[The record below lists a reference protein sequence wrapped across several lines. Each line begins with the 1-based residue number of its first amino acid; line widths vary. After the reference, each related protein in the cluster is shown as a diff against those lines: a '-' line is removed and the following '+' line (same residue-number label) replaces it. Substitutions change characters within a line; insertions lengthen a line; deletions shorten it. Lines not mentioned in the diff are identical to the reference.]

1 MAISTP
7 PNARPAPGPQGLPV
21 IGNILDAQRDVLGM
35 FLEAH
40 RTYGDVARLDM
51 LGTRMYLVSHP
62 DYVKHILQDHNR
74 NYPKSSL
81 YQKLTPMLG
90 NGLVTSE
97 GEFWLRQRRLA
108 QPAFHRQRIAGFA
121 QVMTDLTGQMLDRW
135 QQYANTQ
142 QAIDVSAEM
151 MHLTLMII
159 SKTMFGADLGEEAD
173 RIGKA
178 VSTSIIEIDRRVLS
192 FPEIPFW
199 IPTPANRRFLDAQ
212 QVLDDVVQRMIT
224 NRRQSTNPAA
234 QGDLLSM
241 LIEAQDEATGER
253 MSDQQ
258 LRDEVMTIFVAGHE
272 TTANAL
278 SWAWYLL
285 SRNPAVRRK
294 LKQELE
300 QVLGGRTPTMA
311 DLPKLRYTA
320 MVIEEAM
327 RLYPPAWEI
336 ERQALADDTIGGY
349 HIPAGTIVM
358 LSPYVVHRHPQFWSN
373 PEGFEPERF
382 LPEHSEGRPRF
393 AYFPFG
399 GGPRQ
404 CIGNNFALME
414 AQLILAMVAQRFDLN
429 LLPGHTPIPEPLITL
444 RPGGGVWVHITT

>member
-1 MAISTP
+1 
-7 PNARPAPGPQGLPV
+7 
-21 IGNILDAQRDVLGM
+21 
-35 FLEAH
+35 
-40 RTYGDVARLDM
+40 
-51 LGTRMYLVSHP
+51 
-62 DYVKHILQDHNR
+62 
-74 NYPKSSL
+74 
-81 YQKLTPMLG
+81 
-90 NGLVTSE
+90 
-97 GEFWLRQRRLA
+97 
-108 QPAFHRQRIAGFA
+108 
-121 QVMTDLTGQMLDRW
+121 MTDLTGQMLDRW
-135 QQYANTQ
+135 QQYANTN
-142 QAIDVSAEM
+142 QAIDVSDEM

-159 SKTMFGADLGEEAD
+159 SRTMFGADLGAEAN
-173 RIGKA
+173 RIGQA
-178 VSTSIIEIDRRVLS
+178 VSTGIIESNRRMFS

-199 IPTPANRRFLDAQ
+199 IPTPANRRFLDARA
-212 QVLDDVVQRMIT
+212 VLDEVVQRMIT
-224 NRRQSTNPAA
+224 NRRQSGNPAA
-234 QGDLLSM
+234 HNDLLSM

-258 LRDEVMTIFVAGHE
+258 LRDEVLTIFVAGHE

-285 SRNPAVRRK
+285 SRNPAVRTK
-294 LKQELE
+294 LRHELD

-311 DLPKLRYTA
+311 DLPNLRYTA

-336 ERQALADDTIGGY
+336 ERQAVADDTIGGY

-382 LPEHSEGRPRF
+382 LPERSEGRPRF

-399 GGPRQ
+399 GGPRL

-414 AQLILAMVAQRFDLN
+414 AQLILAMVTQRFDLN
-429 LLPGHTPIPEPLITL
+429 LLPGRIPSPEPLVTL
-444 RPGGGVWVHITT
+444 RPHGGVWVHITT